1 VRCEVAPHRAQLQQA
16 GAAFT
21 LRLHL
26 QVNVD
31 VYWRAAGERQAP
43 LPGAACFTAESLA
56 AWRELN
62 TAADFTEVSA
72 ELHNLVA
79 SLPLLLHHKVSQEAP
94 ALCGFRRL
102 VTPLYD

>member
-1 VRCEVAPHRAQLQQA
+1 MRCEVAPHRAQLLRVQQA
-16 GAAFT
+16 DAAFM

-62 TAADFTEVSA
+62 TAADFTEAAA

-79 SLPLLLHHKVSQEAP
+79 SLPLLLHHKVRHT
-94 ALCGFRRL
+94 RRL
-102 VTPLYD
+102 PGSGVLSAW

>member
-1 VRCEVAPHRAQLQQA
+1 MPRLGLQ
-16 GAAFT
+16 F
-21 LRLHL
+21 
-26 QVNVD
+26 NVD

-62 TAADFTEVSA
+62 TAADFTKVAA

-79 SLPLLLHHKVSQEAP
+79 SLPLLLHHKVRYF
-94 ALCGFRRL
+94 GRL
-102 VTPLYD
+102 QVSRVSGAW